1 MADKICKLT
10 IELMPR
16 NLVARLLINAVEQY
30 QTKNPL
36 NMSMRN
42 SEQLCKER
50 SLEKYKEM
58 SLYFKDLEKELQMT
72 LVQKEIELDMRE
84 D

>member
-16 NLVARLLINAVEQY
+16 NEVARLLINAVEQY

-36 NMSMRN
+36 SMSMRN
-42 SEQLCKER
+42 AG
-50 SLEKYKEM
+50 
-58 SLYFKDLEKELQMT
+58 
-72 LVQKEIELDMRE
+72 
-84 D
+84 